1 MSRDALVVGINA
13 YERLTSLNAPSE
25 DAEAIAQL
33 LSEYGEFNV
42 KRLPA
47 VKNKQNNTIQV
58 GQKTKVTLTQLE
70 EAIVQLFKPEG
81 KHIPDTALL
90 YFSGHGL
97 RKDRGIQEG
106 FLATSDVNPDLGNWG
121 LSLQWLRRL
130 LQESPVR
137 QQIIWLDCCYSG
149 EMLNFAEADPGDR
162 GKGRDRCFIAASRE
176 FEVAY
181 EGIDSKNSVLTIA
194 LLKGLEPKQE
204 RWVSNYS
211 LVDFLNQESQALPQR
226 PIFANS
232 GEPINL
238 TRQWKAPP
246 EEPAAVS
253 LPAICPYKGLA
264 YFDCKEEDA
273 RYFYGRRAQTD
284 DLLEKVRQGNFLA
297 VLGASGSGKSSVVR
311 AGLLYQLKQG
321 RRLSGS
327 DRWQI
332 HILRPG
338 EHPLQSL
345 ALAFLEPGLSEVDRA
360 TQFAKA
366 KDLIG
371 TGAVGLECLIAAST
385 ASRVMLVVDQFEEV
399 FTLCRD
405 STERQQF
412 FECLLGAL
420 ERTGNKLCLVLAM
433 RADFFGKCAEQEYAG
448 LATQIEKHLVT
459 VKPMKREELEQAI
472 TEPAKQVGLEVEQE
486 LVTQMIADVD
496 GSPGS
501 LPLLQ
506 YTLTELWNERT
517 HRLTLSTYARLG
529 GVKGTLQKRA
539 TEVFE
544 SLAEQ
549 EQQVAKRIFL
559 ELTQL
564 GEGTEDTRRQVF
576 KRDLVSLQ
584 QSEVL
589 VEQVLQK
596 LADAKLVVTSEL
608 IEKGAGAGRVAVV
621 DIAHEALI
629 RHWPLLRE
637 WVNENR
643 EAIRIERKIEEA
655 AEEWLRNGKPE
666 EMAYL
671 LQGPKLTEA
680 ENFLQDY
687 ADTVLF
693 SSLAREF
700 IQVSQRER
708 DRILREEEERQQRE
722 LEQVRK
728 LLEEEEKARQ
738 AESKALLEERKA
750 RKAAQMRTRFA
761 ILASIAIVL
770 SGGFAWWNQQQ
781 LQETSYDI
789 WSGSDPFN
797 SGKTEKLK
805 ALNDFLDK
813 AERLAKKHKQAGDL
827 ERALAYYR
835 QIRADTVKS
844 LGKVTGNPEEL
855 QHLLVA
861 SSEELQ
867 KRFHDKPEVLP
878 ILERSKRAE
887 TLMADIIREGSL
899 QQLKADL
906 EQSRKTTDFGK
917 LIEGSEITDFE
928 NQFTPSPLQT
938 TYKILMRDFGAGADI
953 NNDGELNS
961 HEESVQMPCETLKEI
976 EKLWREV
983 TEGRCRWSGSNYNPV
998 AYPTDCRELNK
1009 ITLTQRVFKLPFESV
1024 ILNRLEACQLI
1035 PKSANKNQTKG

>member
-13 YERLTSLNAPSE
+13 YERLTSLNAASE

-47 VKNKQNNTIQV
+47 VKDKQNNTIRV

-162 GKGRDRCFIAASRE
+162 GNGRDRCFIAASRE

-204 RWVSNYS
+204 RWVSNYT

-246 EEPAAVS
+246 EEPAAAS

-273 RYFYGRRAQTD
+273 KYFYGRRAQTD

-332 HILRPG
+332 HILRPS

-360 TQFAKA
+360 IELAKA

-433 RADFFGKCAEQEYAG
+433 RADFFGKCAEQEYAE

-517 HRLTLSTYARLG
+517 NRLTLSTYARLG

-544 SLAEQ
+544 SLLEQ

-655 AEEWLRNGKPE
+655 AQEWLRNGKPE

-708 DRILREEEERQQRE
+708 DRIREQEQIRHRWKIGTAIAFCAVIALSGVIFGLEKQRSQKIIEAVLFSTDPQTLIKTLPTFLEEGRNYERQGNVE
-722 LEQVRK
+722 L
-728 LLEEEEKARQ
+728 
-738 AESKALLEERKA
+738 AL
-750 RKAAQMRTRFA
+750 
-761 ILASIAIVL
+761 S
-770 SGGFAWWNQQQ
+770 
-781 LQETSYDI
+781 
-789 WSGSDPFN
+789 
-797 SGKTEKLK
+797 
-805 ALNDFLDK
+805 
-813 AERLAKKHKQAGDL
+813 
-827 ERALAYYR
+827 YYR
-835 QIRADTVKS
+835 QILTSIGQVPLKDKKAIHKLSETAEYSLAD
-844 LGKVTGNPEEL
+844 
-855 QHLLVA
+855 LL
-861 SSEELQ
+861 E
-867 KRFHDKPEVLP
+867 KHKFP
-878 ILERSKRAE
+878 
-887 TLMADIIREGSL
+887 
-899 QQLKADL
+899 QLKKYLDRQ
-906 EQSRKTTDFGK
+906 EFGERLFNAK
-917 LIEGSEITDFE
+917 LNDFE
-928 NQFTPSPLQT
+928 NQYTDALKI
-938 TYKILMRDFGAGADI
+938 TYEIVMRKFGAGADL
-953 NNDGELNS
+953 NNDGRLNGP
-961 HEESVQMPCETLKEI
+961 EEANQIPCKTLLTVDD
-976 EKLWREV
+976 LWRKA
-983 TEGRCRWSGSNYNPV
+983 TGNTCKWYNPNEPS
-998 AYPTDCRELNK
+998 YIDSDC
-1009 ITLTQRVFKLPFESV
+1009 KLPKLKGYNLAYWIFDTDYEYAV
-1024 ILNRLEACQLI
+1024 NRVKYCQNKKLPNLNTPQ
-1035 PKSANKNQTKG
+1035 

>member
-1 MSRDALVVGINA
+1 MSRDALVVGINT

-47 VKNKQNNTIQV
+47 VKNKHNNTIQV

-181 EGIDSKNSVLTIA
+181 EGIDSNHSVLTIA

-204 RWVSNYS
+204 RWVSNYT
-211 LVDFLNQESQALPQR
+211 LVDFLNQESLGFPQR

-246 EEPAAVS
+246 EEPAAAS

-264 YFDCKEEDA
+264 YFDCEEEDA
-273 RYFYGRRAQTD
+273 KYFYGRRAQTD

-517 HRLTLSTYARLG
+517 NRLTLSTYARLG

-544 SLAEQ
+544 SLSEQ

-629 RHWPLLRE
+629 RHWSLLRE

-671 LQGPKLTEA
+671 LQGSKLTEA

-700 IQVSQRER
+700 IQVSQQER
-708 DRILREEEERQQRE
+708 DRILREEEARLHRE
-722 LEQVRK
+722 LEQ
-728 LLEEEEKARQ
+728 
-738 AESKALLEERKA
+738 ERKA
-750 RKAAQMRTRFA
+750 RRAAQRA
-761 ILASIAIVL
+761 VLGVGVALLAVL
-770 SGGFAWWNQQQ
+770 FSGGFTWWRQEKIQQAVYDAWSQFKGTAQ
-781 LQETSYDI
+781 
-789 WSGSDPFN
+789 GSDTLSIN
-797 SGKTEKLK
+797 V
-805 ALNDFLDK
+805 NFLDE
-813 AERLAKKHKQAGDL
+813 AQRRAQSYQRRGDVN
-827 ERALAYYR
+827 RSLAYYR
-835 QIRADTVKS
+835 QIRADTIKFLS
-844 LGKVTGNPEEL
+844 ESSRNSNNPNV
-855 QHLLVA
+855 QSV
-861 SSEELQ
+861 LQ
-867 KRFHDKPEVLP
+867 K
-878 ILERSKRAE
+878 STTAE
-887 TLMADIIREGSL
+887 NSLAKLIQEYRLGELKEKL
-899 QQLKADL
+899 QQGK
-906 EQSRKTTDFGK
+906 FGK
-917 LIEGSEITDFE
+917 KRLDYNLTDFE
-928 NQFTPSPLQT
+928 NRFTPGALQI
-938 TYKILMRDFGAGADI
+938 TYKVLMRDLGAGADLNQDGQL
-953 NNDGELNS
+953 NNKDEAA
-961 HEESVQMPCETLKEI
+961 QIPCETLREI
-976 EKLWREV
+976 ERLWRDA
-983 TEGRCRWSGSNYNPV
+983 TRGRCGWYGSNSNYIE
-998 AYPTDCRELNK
+998 YPTNCDKLNGL
-1009 ITLTQRVFKLPFESV
+1009 TLTKMLFNIPVESP
-1024 ILNRLEACQLI
+1024 IINRLEFCQVTAK
-1035 PKSANKNQTKG
+1035 PANTNGM